1 MLIRV
6 SSMKMLSPTLLWS
19 FLSFLVLLPS
29 LSIAQ
34 SYSGYNWYF
43 GGSQFGIRFSRSDG
57 SATLVTNQAPAFGNG
72 GSAVASDAANGD
84 LLFYTD
90 GNNIY
95 DRTHTV
101 MPNGTGLGANTAG
114 NQPVAIAKVPGQDNQ
129 YYVFTNSANGIAAG
143 SISYRIVDMSL
154 GGNAAFPLPPAGEA
168 TTAGNTAVPGHAST
182 SEAMMVIP
190 HANGDDF
197 WLITHANGTPDYTV
211 TQFTP
216 SGPTTTTT
224 FTGLGLIE
232 TAENFS
238 YHPGTGRIAVSPQ
251 EGTRDVEIINF
262 DPATGGLTFQQ
273 TVLNSGVASTTNPA
287 VYDTEW
293 SANGQYLYISRTG
306 EAGIPADVLQYDLN
320 NPSNT
325 LASILP
331 ATPAISNSYGLQM
344 GPDSTIYHIYQTAP
358 GTFLIGQISD
368 TDSVS
373 NLVQYDPQ
381 PFGTPPPNFNGTQ
394 FPSFA
399 PRDTVDMT
407 VSFTSEGLCANAP
420 TSFFPTVAPTAD
432 SLRWDFGDGSFSS
445 DWSPVYTYQAGGVFN
460 VSVTAFLNGQT
471 ETATNILN
479 ITDFDT
485 QINLVQDTT
494 ACSCE
499 LPFSKKTNPPS
510 PPPNPCTRFTV
521 QAQVNGSGTPQ
532 LQWYGPSGLLAGQTT
547 NTLSPDSAGYY
558 YLVAT
563 VGGCSTY
570 AGVNIKEYTI
580 QDQRANIWYF
590 GNNAGIDFNPLPDD
604 PAKAISNP
612 VMNAPEGTATISDRN
627 GQVIFFTDGDKVW
640 DRSNTEIAAGIGG
653 EPGASQSAL
662 IIPVPGDE
670 TLFYIFTTKEVYG
683 TGTYEVRYSLFDLK
697 LNNGT
702 GGLVE
707 QNVLLFARSTERL
720 TGNANWLIAHEY
732 GNNSFRAYR
741 ITQQGISNPVIS
753 SIGSDHAYAYAENGQ
768 GYMKL
773 GSQNRLA
780 VALSTPGVSNVVEV
794 FDFTDST
801 GVVSNFRTA
810 NLNEPNGQVY
820 GVEVSPGGN
829 KLFATLQNGGT
840 SQLVEFAFDSLGIPY
855 LKKPPIAP
863 VTEKLGAIQLGPD
876 GQLYVAADG
885 QQYLKVIQVVED
897 TTQVSVFQ
905 PTNFDLLGGTN
916 SNLGLPNFIQ
926 TIADPIQGPGISVS
940 GACIRDSVTFSGAAT
955 DPIDEFFWQL
965 SQAGSVLTTSDQET
979 FSYIFSTPGNYSVSL
994 RLTNRCGLDTTMTQ
1008 NFIINDVPPNPTA
1021 SVVLCTGSQTLDANP
1036 SNLPGLTYVWSTGDS
1051 TETITVNR
1059 QAIYRVT
1066 VTNAAGCVTSGD
1078 IRAVDNRP
1086 IVNLGNDITI
1096 CQNTPIAPLNAQ
1108 NPGATYAWEYND
1120 VPNGN
1125 TSRTQSVNTS
1135 LVSPPTS
1142 EYKVTITDPI
1152 TSCFVKDS
1160 VVYTINPSPTFTS
1173 SATDATSCD
1182 VNLADGSISVNITG
1196 PAGPPAHLFTYSITG
1211 PSPNSPS
1218 GIDQSVGPLPI
1229 ASGLQAGVYGITVA
1243 DQVSGCATIDTEII
1257 NNSAFTITSVSRQ
1270 TTCDPL
1276 ILRVSHTAVAM
1287 PMTYRVINA
1296 TTAQVVRTGNGAV
1309 GSFDVTPGVPTGNYI
1324 VELTAGGCVFS
1335 SPAQNFAQDAPVVIT
1350 FNTTDICNG
1359 NLTAV
1364 TNPAATS
1371 FDWSASAAGSLV
1383 APGANTS
1390 TVALNPGQWLIRLTA
1405 DDGPGGSCPGTDSTT
1420 VTIDNYL
1427 PDFAQTDACQDIV
1440 TLTASPQGNFTY
1452 RWFID
1457 NPNPTPDTYVPG
1469 GNVITVTTANDNL
1482 PYYVQVVSTVNGC
1495 VKPSATKPVQ
1505 VDGELTVS
1513 LVTTT
1518 PCEGSPFTLTATPNR
1533 SASFQ
1538 WSIDGAL
1545 ISGEIGPTLNE
1556 NRAGTYTVT
1565 ATSATCTATADLDI
1579 ILAPVTPGL
1588 LREEAFICPDPANP
1602 NPDTRQ
1608 VVLDPGDFTSYDW
1621 YKDGVSLSWTDPTY
1635 TAAETGI
1642 FSVNL
1647 INAFG
1652 CASNDKTEVF
1662 EECDPVI
1669 VGPNAFRP
1677 TSTVTGIGGD
1687 MVNQSFRLFTFFID
1701 DEGFQVFIFNRWG
1714 EMIYQSPERDF
1725 KWNGGY
1731 NNNLGQLLPP
1741 GTYSYVVRYKS
1752 SYRPEEGIQ
1761 EKRGGVVLL
1770 R

>member
-6 SSMKMLSPTLLWS
+6 SSMKMLSPTLLRS
-19 FLSFLVLLPS
+19 LLSFLILLPS
-29 LSIAQ
+29 LSLAQ

-95 DRTHTV
+95 DRSHTV

-129 YYVFTNSANGIAAG
+129 YYVFTNSANGTTAG
-143 SISYRIVDMSL
+143 SISYRIVDISL

-232 TAENFS
+232 TVENFS
-238 YHPGTGRIAVSPQ
+238 YHPGTGRIAVSPH

-331 ATPAISNSYGLQM
+331 ASPAITNSYGLQM

-358 GTFLIGQISD
+358 GTFLVGQISD

-399 PRDTVDMT
+399 PRDTVDMA

-420 TSFFPTVAPTAD
+420 TSFFPTVSPTAD

-445 DWSPVYTYQAGGVFN
+445 DWSPVYTYQAGGAFN

-640 DRSNTEIAAGIGG
+640 DRSNTEIATGIGG

-840 SQLVEFAFDSLGIPY
+840 SRLVEFAFDSLGIPY
-855 LKKPPIAP
+855 LKKPPVAP
-863 VTEKLGAIQLGPD
+863 VTEKLGAIQVGPD
-876 GQLYVAADG
+876 GQLYVASDG

-940 GACIRDSVTFSGAAT
+940 GACIRDSVTFAGAAT

-979 FSYIFSTPGNYSVSL
+979 FAYVFNTPGNYSVSL

-1036 SNLPGLTYVWSTGDS
+1036 GNLPGLTYVWSTGDS

-1066 VTNAAGCVTSGD
+1066 VTNAAGCVTNGD

-1160 VVYTINPSPTFTS
+1160 VVYTINPSPVITPPVVGHTS
-1173 SATDATSCD
+1173 DCALS
-1182 VNLADGSISVNITG
+1182 DGSISFTITG
-1196 PAGPPAHLFTYSITG
+1196 PPSSLFTYSITG
-1211 PSPNSPS
+1211 PSTASD
-1218 GIDQSVGPLPI
+1218 IDQPTGTNVAAG
-1229 ASGLQAGVYGITVA
+1229 GLDAGTYGITVA
-1243 DQVSGCATIDTEII
+1243 DQVTGCALINTATINDGT
-1257 NNSAFTITSVSRQ
+1257 FTATTNQVG
-1270 TTCDPL
+1270 TCDPL
-1276 ILRVSHTAVAM
+1276 AIQVTPAGGVVY
-1287 PMTYRVINA
+1287 PVTYRVINA
-1296 TTAQVVRTGNGAV
+1296 ATALQVGNG
-1309 GSFDVTPGVPTGNYI
+1309 SVPAGPNFNTQGLPSGNYV
-1324 VELTAGGCVFS
+1324 VEITANNGCRFSAPATLT
-1335 SPAQNFAQDAPVVIT
+1335 QNPPLVVT
-1350 FNTTDICNG
+1350 FDDTDICNG
-1359 NLTAV
+1359 TITAI
-1364 TNPAATS
+1364 AAGATT
-1371 FDWSASAAGSLV
+1371 FNWSASDAGSL
-1383 APGANTS
+1383 T
-1390 TVALNPGQWLIRLTA
+1390 NPGSSAMVTVNEGTYTLRVTTDA
-1405 DDGPGGSCPGTDSTT
+1405 PPGSCPGTDSTT
-1420 VTIDNYL
+1420 VTIDNFI
-1427 PDFAQTDACQDIV
+1427 PTFSQTDACQDQV
-1440 TLTASPQGNFTY
+1440 TLTATPASGPYTY
-1452 RWFID
+1452 RWYRNGVLVNGGGGRQIVAYNPLDD
-1457 NPNPTPDTYVPG
+1457 NV
-1469 GNVITVTTANDNL
+1469 
-1482 PYYVQVVSTVNGC
+1482 PYYVQVVSSLNGC
-1495 VKPSATKPVQ
+1495 AKTTPPVPVQ

-1565 ATSATCTATADLDI
+1565 ATSASCTATADLDI

-1602 NPDTRQ
+1602 NPETRQ
-1608 VVLDPGDFTSYDW
+1608 IVLDPGDFTSYDW
-1621 YKDGVSLSWTDPTY
+1621 YRNGVSLSWTDPTY
-1635 TAAETGI
+1635 TAAEPGI

-1677 TSTVTGIGGD
+1677 TSNVTGMGGD
-1687 MVNQSFRLFTFFID
+1687 KVNQSFRLFTFFID
-1701 DEGFQVFIFNRWG
+1701 DEDFQVFIFNRWG